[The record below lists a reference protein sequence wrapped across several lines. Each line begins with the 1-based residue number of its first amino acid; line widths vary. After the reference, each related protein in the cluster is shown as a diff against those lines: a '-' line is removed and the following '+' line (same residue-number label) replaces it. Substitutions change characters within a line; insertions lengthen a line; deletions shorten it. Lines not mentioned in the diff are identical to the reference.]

1 MTIYEHSFATRTTK
15 QTDYAVVKFV
25 SGDEVIAKIVTS
37 SRNEVTLSNPVQIH
51 RIVNPVGHEMIRCS
65 YWMLFN
71 DSPTVTIKRNHIITF
86 VQDVSKN
93 TIRHYEMFLKHA
105 EHGQIDENLGE
116 MVDEA
121 EEQIEVEEQMKKART
136 SAFRVLEEQ
145 GLLEDDLEDEINPT
159 YLIRSSAN
167 TIH

>member
-1 MTIYEHSFATRTTK
+1 MTTYEHSFATRTTK

-25 SGDEVIAKIVTS
+25 NGEEIIAEIVTS
-37 SRNEVTLSNPVQIH
+37 SRSEVTLSNPVQIH
-51 RIVNPVGHEMIRCS
+51 RIVNPIGHEMIRCS

-71 DSPTVTIKRNHIITF
+71 DDPKVTVSKNHIITLAH
-86 VQDVSKN
+86 DVSKN

-105 EHGQIDENLGE
+105 EHGQIDENLGD

-121 EEQIEVEEQMKKART
+121 EEKLEAEKQMKKAQS

-145 GLLEDDLEDEINPT
+145 GLLEDDLEDDIDPAW
-159 YLIRSSAN
+159 LVKPAAN